1 MFFLFSMTESIV
13 PPEKLPR
20 SKRQRV
26 TEVFQNETVQ
36 RGLFSLATLLGLAT
50 TLIAVE
56 AFGAGMDKMILGV
69 LGSLLLATFALKPL

>member
-1 MFFLFSMTESIV
+1 MFILSFMTEFIV
-13 PPEKLPR
+13 PPEKSPR
-20 SKRQRV
+20 TKRQRV

-36 RGLFSLATLLGLAT
+36 RGLFSVATLLGLAA